1 MLNVSRQRIDRAH
14 RCPVARNRQKGVVL
28 MIALI
33 VLVALTIGG
42 VALLRSVDTTN
53 IIAGN
58 LAFQQSATRS
68 AEAGLEDAIRSVM
81 EGLDQAALYNDDFT
95 RGYIAS
101 TPAAGNPSSWDDYWR
116 TTLNPNPVT
125 MPVAAKTCVDRV
137 CTLVTDAAGNTVS
150 YVIQRLCQSAG
161 PPHLDSTGC
170 SSGTRRVPLAGENLD
185 PSAPKFTQMTKY
197 YYRVTA
203 RVVGPR
209 NTTSYV
215 QMIVAK

>member
-1 MLNVSRQRIDRAH
+1 MLSLSRQRVIA
-14 RCPVARNRQKGVVL
+14 VYQISGGRNRQKGVVL

-33 VLVALTIGG
+33 VLVAMTIGG

-53 IIAGN
+53 VIAGN
-58 LAFQQSATRS
+58 LAFQQATTRS

-81 EGLDQAALYNDDFT
+81 EGLDQMALYNDDLT

-101 TPAAGNPSSWDDYWR
+101 TPPSGNPSSWDTYWR
-116 TTLNPNPVT
+116 TTLNPNPAT
-125 MPVAAKTCVDRV
+125 LPVSIKTCVDKV
-137 CTLVTDAAGNTVS
+137 CTLATDTAGNTVS
-150 YVIQRLCQSAG
+150 YVIQRLCQTVGA
-161 PPHLDSTGC
+161 PYLDDTGC
-170 SSGTRRVPLAGENLD
+170 SSGTRRIPLAGENLD
-185 PSAPKFTQMTKY
+185 PNAPKFTQMTKY

-203 RVVGPR
+203 RVIGPR